1 MNAIVRIAL
10 SRPYTFVVLALLLLI
25 IGPLAALRTPTDIF
39 PDIRIPVIGVV
50 WQYTGLPPDQMSGRI
65 TTPFERALTT
75 TVNDIE
81 HIVANSYNGFGIVKI
96 FFQPNV
102 DIRTAN
108 AQVTAISQT
117 LLKQMPPGATPPLI
131 LNYNASTVPIIQL
144 ALSGEGLT
152 EQNLADIGI
161 NQLRTPL
168 VTVPGAA
175 IPYPY
180 GGKQRQIQIDLNPSA
195 LQARGLSGQDV
206 ANTLAAQNLIT
217 PVGTEKIGIFEY
229 TVQLNNS
236 PLKIQE
242 LGDLP
247 IKTVNG
253 AMVYVRDVATVRD
266 GNPPQTNIVH
276 VDGNRSVL
284 MMVLKAGSI
293 STLDIIA
300 GIKQKVQRRTRSSL
314 PDALKIGFIGDQSL
328 FVRGAIT
335 GVAREGIIAAL
346 LTSVMIL
353 LFLGSW
359 RSTIIIAT
367 SIPLAVLGSI
377 IMLSAIGETLN
388 IMTLGGL
395 ALAVGILVDE
405 ATVTIENINYHL
417 EQGKEVE
424 EAILD
429 GANQIV
435 VPAFVS
441 LLCICIVFVP
451 MFFLSGIA
459 RFLFVPMAEAV
470 MFAMVWSF
478 ILSRTLVPTMAKY
491 LLQPHVH
498 HADGERRRSR
508 NPLVRFQRGFEAGF
522 ERFRAGYRDLLGLA
536 LMHRPTFVTGFIG
549 FVALSFLLVPYLGR
563 NFFPSV
569 DAGQILMHVRTQVGT
584 RVEDSRRSVRR
595 YPEGDPQDHSARR
608 DRDHGRQHR
617 HADQRHQHDL
627 QQHRRDRPAGWRHPD
642 QAQGRP
648 RADRR
653 LRQGAAGKAAG
664 AISRPELRVPAGR
677 HRQPDPQF
685 RRAGADRPRSAR
697 RQSRRQLRLCQQ
709 AAGARSAVF
718 PASPTRASS
727 NRSRSPS
734 FNVDVDRT
742 RAQYVGLTER
752 DVANSMVVNLAG
764 SSQVAPT
771 YYLDPNN
778 GVSYSIVMQTPQYQL
793 DSLSALET
801 LPMTAPGMP
810 TPLIL
815 GGIANITRTTSNAVV
830 SQYDIQSLVQI
841 YATPQGRD
849 LGAVA
854 ADIRKVINE
863 TANEL
868 PKGST
873 VALVGQVQTMESS
886 FSGLLFGLLGAVV
899 LIYLLIVVNFQ
910 SWSDPFVIITALPA
924 ALAGIVWMLFTTQT
938 TLSVPAL
945 TGAIMCMGVATANS
959 VLVISF
965 ARERYAELGDPIA
978 AALEAGFVRIR
989 PVMMTALAMI
999 IGMLPMALG
1008 LGEGGEQ
1015 NAPLGR
1021 AVIGGLVFATVAT
1034 LMFVPVV
1041 FSMVHKKRED
1051 DDRGGKAAVRGLSPR
1066 RRVTIKNK
1074 TRTRHRR
1081 DVEET
1086 PWLGTPRYAASK
1098 RCRATPAGE
1107 TTISSRSPP
1116 KTAWSAGANS
1126 TRVLA
1131 RPASV
1136 PRSSGFRRAWSDK
1149 TRCSTSG
1156 SMPSFSPRPA
1166 PPPAASS
1173 RRRWARSKTRCST
1186 SRARCSACPAM
1197 NCSAARS
1204 AIASG
1209 STGRIARPGA
1219 STIPPGT
1226 SPRSPISTASRRSD
1240 ARSARRN
1247 SPR

>member
-1 MNAIVRIAL
+1 MIALVRIAL

-65 TTPFERALTT
+65 TTPFQRALTT

-81 HIVANSYNGFGIVKI
+81 HIVANSYNGVGIVKI

-131 LNYNASTVPIIQL
+131 LNYSASTVPIIQV

-175 IPYPY
+175 IPYPF
-180 GGKQRQIQIDLNPSA
+180 GGKQRQIQIDLNLAA

-206 ANTLAAQNLIT
+206 SNALAAQNLIT
-217 PVGTEKIGIFEY
+217 PVGTQKIGGFEY
-229 TVQLNNS
+229 SIQLNNS
-236 PLKIQE
+236 PLHME
-242 LGDLP
+242 DLGNLP
-247 IKTVNG
+247 IKAVNG
-253 AMVYVRDVATVRD
+253 AMVYVHDVASVRD

-300 GIKQKVQRRTRSSL
+300 GIKQKVIDVKDSL
-314 PDALKIGFIGDQSL
+314 PDALKIGFIGDQSI

-335 GVAREGIIAAL
+335 GVAYEGVIAAL

-367 SIPLAVLGSI
+367 SIPLAVLGAI

-395 ALAVGILVDE
+395 ALAVGILVDD

-424 EAILD
+424 RSILD

-435 VPAFVS
+435 TPAFVS

-451 MFFLSGIA
+451 MFFLQGVA

-470 MFAMVWSF
+470 MFAMIWSF

-491 LLQPHVH
+491 LLQPHTH
-498 HADGERRRSR
+498 HGEDETPPPSR
-508 NPLVRFQRGFEAGF
+508 NPLVRFQRGFEARF
-522 ERFRAGYRDLLGLA
+522 ERIRSNYREVLSMAMRRRPVFVIGFLGL
-536 LMHRPTFVTGFIG
+536 VG
-549 FVALSFLLVPYLGR
+549 VSFLLVPFLGR
-563 NFFPSV
+563 NFFPAV
-569 DAGQILMHVRTQVGT
+569 DAGNILMHARTQVGT
-584 RVEDSRRSVRR
+584 RVEETANQFAEVQKAIRKVIPPGEIETMADNIGMPISGINMTYNNTGVI
-595 YPEGDPQDHSARR
+595 GPQDG
-608 DRDHGRQHR
+608 DIQIKLKEGHR
-617 HADQRHQHDL
+617 PTIEYVQALRERLPREFPGMTFAFLPADIVSQILNFGAPAPIDL
-627 QQHRRDRPAGWRHPD
+627 QIR
-642 QAQGRP
+642 
-648 RADRR
+648 
-653 LRQGAAGKAAG
+653 
-664 AISRPELRVPAGR
+664 
-677 HRQPDPQF
+677 
-685 RRAGADRPRSAR
+685 GADLAANFIYANKLLSRIRRIPGVADAR
-697 RQSRRQLRLCQQ
+697 IQQS
-709 AAGARSAVF
+709 
-718 PASPTRASS
+718 P
-727 NRSRSPS
+727 NNPS
-734 FNVDVDRT
+734 LNIDVDRT

-752 DVANSMVVNLAG
+752 DVTNSLVVNLAG
-764 SSQVAPT
+764 SAQIAPT
-771 YYLDPNN
+771 YYLNPDN
-778 GVSYSIVMQTPQYQL
+778 GVSYSIVMQTPQYQI
-793 DSLSALET
+793 DSMSALET
-801 LPMTAPGMP
+801 LPITSGGPVAP
-810 TPLIL
+810 IL
-815 GGIANITRTTSNAVV
+815 GGIASITRTTSNAVV
-830 SQYDIQSLVQI
+830 SQYDIQPMVQI

-854 ADIRKVINE
+854 NDVKSAIAD
-863 TANEL
+863 TAKEV
-868 PKGST
+868 PKGSA
-873 VALVGQVQTMESS
+873 VFLLGQVQTMDSA
-886 FSGLLFGLLGAVV
+886 FSGLLFGLLAAIV
-899 LIYLLIVVNFQ
+899 LIYFLIVVNFQ

-924 ALAGIVWMLFTTQT
+924 ALAGIVWMLFSTHT

-965 ARERYAELGDPIA
+965 ARERYDELGDPVA
-978 AALEAGFVRIR
+978 AAIDAGFVRFR
-989 PVMMTALAMI
+989 PVLMTALAMI
-999 IGMLPMALG
+999 IGMTPMALG

-1021 AVIGGLVFATVAT
+1021 AVIGGLILATIAT

-1041 FSMVHKKRED
+1041 FSMVHKMQD
-1051 DDRGGKAAVRGLSPR
+1051 SKAQDTKAG
-1066 RRVTIKNK
+1066 N
-1074 TRTRHRR
+1074 
-1081 DVEET
+1081 E
-1086 PWLGTPRYAASK
+1086 AASPEK
-1098 RCRATPAGE
+1098 SHAH
-1107 TTISSRSPP
+1107 
-1116 KTAWSAGANS
+1116 
-1126 TRVLA
+1126 
-1131 RPASV
+1131 
-1136 PRSSGFRRAWSDK
+1136 
-1149 TRCSTSG
+1149 
-1156 SMPSFSPRPA
+1156 
-1166 PPPAASS
+1166 
-1173 RRRWARSKTRCST
+1173 
-1186 SRARCSACPAM
+1186 
-1197 NCSAARS
+1197 
-1204 AIASG
+1204 
-1209 STGRIARPGA
+1209 
-1219 STIPPGT
+1219 
-1226 SPRSPISTASRRSD
+1226 
-1240 ARSARRN
+1240 
-1247 SPR
+1247 

>member
-10 SRPYTFVVLALLLLI
+10 GRPYTFVVLALLILI

-81 HIVANSYNGFGIVKI
+81 HIVATSYNGLGIVKI

-117 LLKQMPPGATPPLI
+117 LLKALPPGATPPLI

-180 GGKQRQIQIDLNPSA
+180 GGKQRQVQIDLDPQA
-195 LQARGLSGQDV
+195 LQSRGLSGQDV

-217 PVGTEKIGIFEY
+217 PVGTEKIGTFEY
-229 TVQLNNS
+229 TVMLNNS
-236 PLKIQE
+236 PDKIAD
-242 LGDLP
+242 LGNLP
-247 IKTVNG
+247 IKTVDG
-253 AMVYVRDVATVRD
+253 AMVYIRDVATVRD

-276 VDGNRSVL
+276 VDGTRSVL
-284 MMVLKAGSI
+284 MMVLKAGSV

-300 GIKQKVQRRTRSSL
+300 GIKQKVAAFRSSL
-314 PDALKIGFIGDQSL
+314 PAALKIGFIGDQSL

-377 IMLSAIGETLN
+377 IMLSMIGETLN

-417 EQGKEVE
+417 EQGKAVE

-441 LLCICIVFVP
+441 LLCICSVFIP

-491 LLQPHVH
+491 LLHPHVH
-498 HADGERRRSR
+498 HEEGHAPTR
-508 NPLVRFQRGFEAGF
+508 NPLVKLQRGFEAGF
-522 ERFRAGYRDLLGLA
+522 ERFRAAYRDLLRLA
-536 LMHRPTFVTGFIG
+536 LVHRPTFITGFVGI
-549 FVALSFLLVPYLGR
+549 VALSFLLVPYLGR

-569 DAGQILMHVRTQVGT
+569 DAGQILMHVCTQVGT
-584 RVEDSRRSVRR
+584 RVEDSANQFADIQKAVRTVIP
-595 YPEGDPQDHSARR
+595 PEEIDTMADNIGMPISGINMTYNNTGVIGPQDGDIQIKLREGHEPT
-608 DRDHGRQHR
+608 DRYV
-617 HADQRHQHDL
+617 
-627 QQHRRDRPAGWRHPD
+627 
-642 QAQGRP
+642 
-648 RADRR
+648 
-653 LRQGAAGKAAG
+653 K
-664 AISRPELRVPAGR
+664 ELREKLSAQFPGLSFAFLPADIVNQILNFGAPAPIDLEVR
-677 HRQPDPQF
+677 GANLDGNFAYANKLLTRI
-685 RRAGADRPRSAR
+685 RRIPGVADAR
-697 RQSRRQLRLCQQ
+697 IQQS
-709 AAGARSAVF
+709 
-718 PASPTRASS
+718 
-727 NRSRSPS
+727 SRNPS

-793 DSLSALET
+793 DSLSSLET
-801 LPMTAPGMP
+801 LPMTAPGVP
-810 TPLIL
+810 NPVIL
-815 GGIANITRTTSNAVV
+815 GGIADITRTTSNAVV

-854 ADIRKVINE
+854 SDIRKVIDE
-863 TANEL
+863 TAGEL
-868 PKGST
+868 PKGSS
-873 VALVGQVQTMESS
+873 VVLVGQVQTMEHS

-924 ALAGIVWMLFTTQT
+924 ALAGIVWMLFMTET

-965 ARERYAELGDPIA
+965 ARERFAELGDPVA

-989 PVMMTALAMI
+989 PVMMTALAMV
-999 IGMLPMALG
+999 IGMPPM
-1008 LGEGGEQ
+1008 Q
-1015 NAPLGR
+1015 
-1021 AVIGGLVFATVAT
+1021 
-1034 LMFVPVV
+1034 
-1041 FSMVHKKRED
+1041 
-1051 DDRGGKAAVRGLSPR
+1051 
-1066 RRVTIKNK
+1066 
-1074 TRTRHRR
+1074 
-1081 DVEET
+1081 
-1086 PWLGTPRYAASK
+1086 
-1098 RCRATPAGE
+1098 
-1107 TTISSRSPP
+1107 
-1116 KTAWSAGANS
+1116 
-1126 TRVLA
+1126 
-1131 RPASV
+1131 
-1136 PRSSGFRRAWSDK
+1136 
-1149 TRCSTSG
+1149 
-1156 SMPSFSPRPA
+1156 
-1166 PPPAASS
+1166 
-1173 RRRWARSKTRCST
+1173 
-1186 SRARCSACPAM
+1186 
-1197 NCSAARS
+1197 
-1204 AIASG
+1204 
-1209 STGRIARPGA
+1209 
-1219 STIPPGT
+1219 
-1226 SPRSPISTASRRSD
+1226 
-1240 ARSARRN
+1240 
-1247 SPR
+1247 